1 MKKIFVFFIIC
12 AVALFTACTPD
23 NPTNP
28 NIPETPTDTPDDPGQ
43 SNDEKIV
50 AVDLGLS
57 VKWATCN
64 VGANKPSDYGNYF
77 AWGEVLPKSNYS
89 ENTYKWGKT
98 INGEYGEEYEY
109 TKYCAADGLKVLL
122 KEDDAAT
129 VNWGG
134 KWRMPTNREMEELEE
149 KCLFKMV
156 FNDGVKGWEVTGPNG
171 KTIFL
176 PCAGYR
182 VGTSVETKGTVGHY
196 WSSTLD
202 LDFIIGHYYYAN
214 KLVMSDGI
222 QGVGGSYIEYRE
234 TGLPIRPVC
243 PKN

>member
-77 AWGEVLPKSNYS
+77 AWGEVLPKTNYS
-89 ENTYKWGKT
+89 EDNYKWLKYYVD
-98 INGEYGEEYEY
+98 ISEFELKKYYYG
-109 TKYCAADGLKVLL
+109 DGLKVLL
-122 KEDDAAT
+122 NEDDAAS

-134 KWRMPTNREMEELEE
+134 KWRMPTNKEMEELEQS
-149 KCLFKMV
+149 CLWEQTI
-156 FNDGVKGWEVTGPNG
+156 NDGVKGWEVTGPNG
-171 KTIFL
+171 KTIFF
-176 PCAGYR
+176 PSAGRYID
-182 VGTSVETKGTVGHY
+182 TSIDSKGSMGEY
-196 WSSTLD
+196 WSSTLFED
-202 LDFIIGHYYYAN
+202 MHECACIFVFSN
-214 KLVMSDGI
+214 GI
-222 QGVGGSYIEYRE
+222 KGVGTHFEYRE
-234 TGLPIRPVC
+234 RGLPIRPVC